1 MNGDFFGFMIL
12 IALVYF
18 GLRNFIYGGWAIG
31 KICPN
36 CRNRVNSH
44 AKVCQFCH
52 SQLD

>member
-12 IALVYF
+12 LGLVYL
-18 GLRNFIYGGWAIG
+18 GLRNLIYGGWAIG

-52 SQLD
+52 SRLD